1 MVKLRTTI
9 NPTEVLDVDDGEAAD
24 LKAMGLVLKS
34 QATTD
39 KGLISAAVRQVTGTT
54 ESGTTESGDD
64 AGDDSQEG

>member
-9 NPTEVLDVDDGEAAD
+9 NPTEELDVSPAEATD

-39 KGLISAAVRQVTGTT
+39 KGLTSAAVRQVT
-54 ESGTTESGDD
+54 GTTESGDD